1 MITISFSLP
10 SFSLTL
16 SHSLR
21 FFPTNSFSP
30 FRFFSNHLVLSIWYF
45 LVTKKSYEIL
55 DMGGGGGESD
65 EDKEK
70 LAEMERERLEALREA
85 EDRRAAK
92 HAKMEQEREGMRQ
105 GIRDKV

>member
-1 MITISFSLP
+1 M
-10 SFSLTL
+10 
-16 SHSLR
+16 
-21 FFPTNSFSP
+21 
-30 FRFFSNHLVLSIWYF
+30 
-45 LVTKKSYEIL
+45 VTKKSYEIL

-85 EDRRAAK
+85 EERRAAK